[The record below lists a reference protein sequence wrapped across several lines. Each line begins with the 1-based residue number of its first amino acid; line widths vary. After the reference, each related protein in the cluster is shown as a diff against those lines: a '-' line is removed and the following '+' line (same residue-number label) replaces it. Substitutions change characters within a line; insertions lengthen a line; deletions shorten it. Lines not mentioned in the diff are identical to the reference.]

1 VENVASENSA
11 KMFVAVTENVGGEK
25 SLSKKGQKS
34 GEWKKNFSK
43 V

>member
-11 KMFVAVTENVGGEK
+11 KMFVAVTENVGGEE
-25 SLSKKGQKS
+25 SLSKKAQKS
-34 GEWKKNFSK
+34 GEWKKNFSR